1 MITLVTLYKTSW
13 CCKTQKSMFKS
24 AKNYIV
30 TFNSKQINRN
40 GIKNLAVNISWG
52 GSSCPLFP
60 GQIWICS
67 VGFCGGRKTRGPG
80 EKHLGQG
87 LEPTTNL
94 THMWQQVQES
104 KLR

>member
-1 MITLVTLYKTSW
+1 MLQNTKKHVLKSNKLYSDFYFKTNQQEW
-13 CCKTQKSMFKS
+13 DE
-24 AKNYIV
+24 
-30 TFNSKQINRN
+30 
-40 GIKNLAVNISWG
+40 NLAVNISWG

-80 EKHLGQG
+80 EKQLGQG

-94 THMWQQVQES
+94 THIWQQVQES